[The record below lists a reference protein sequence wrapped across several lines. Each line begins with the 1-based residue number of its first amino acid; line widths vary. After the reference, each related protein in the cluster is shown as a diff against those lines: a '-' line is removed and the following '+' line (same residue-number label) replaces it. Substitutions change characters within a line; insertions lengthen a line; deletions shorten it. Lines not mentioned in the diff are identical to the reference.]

1 MCIDCVGCC
10 FRVQHTISVVTPHT
24 HTHTHKFTLVLCL
37 VSSGDV
43 SLFWVLGETDLS
55 SDWSLAGLRSAAS
68 SVSYWLGLNV
78 FPSAFDADSS
88 LFFCTSRCVFV
99 FQEFG
104 TRACLSLDCGWDPGE
119 NQTTVTA
126 VTIQF
131 FSPESVWHSVSL
143 YWGVPDVLH
152 VLALISLSLG
162 NKRRRE
168 LNVCSLCNLV

>member
-37 VSSGDV
+37 VSFCDV

-55 SDWSLAGLRSAAS
+55 SDWSVAGLRSAAS

-88 LFFCTSRCVFV
+88 LLTALLFFVLLHFSLCFCFLGVWNSSLSVFGLWMRLWR
-99 FQEFG
+99 EPNHG
-104 TRACLSLDCGWDPGE
+104 HSG
-119 NQTTVTA
+119 NNTVL
-126 VTIQF
+126 Q
-131 FSPESVWHSVSL
+131 PRVSL
-143 YWGVPDVLH
+143 TPCLPLLGSSRRSPRARPD
-152 VLALISLSLG
+152 
-162 NKRRRE
+162 
-168 LNVCSLCNLV
+168 